1 MEALTKNEPTTGHVH
16 GLEVLTIFTLGGH
29 ATSLGPAQVL
39 DPSGFHEGVT
49 RTKSAPKGGAPSW
62 KPICAVGSADAASDI
77 LVNFSV
83 WIPVGLYFNE
93 PASGRHCE

>member
-1 MEALTKNEPTTGHVH
+1 MTEILA
-16 GLEVLTIFTLGGH
+16 IFTLGGH
-29 ATSLGPAQVL
+29 PVCCPCLASLGPAQVL

-77 LVNFSV
+77 LVHFSV

-93 PASGRHCE
+93 HASGRHCE